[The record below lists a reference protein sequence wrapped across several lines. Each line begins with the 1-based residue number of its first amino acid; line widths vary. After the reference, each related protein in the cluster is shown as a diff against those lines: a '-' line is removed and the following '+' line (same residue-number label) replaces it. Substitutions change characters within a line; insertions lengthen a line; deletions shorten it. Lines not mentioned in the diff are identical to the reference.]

1 MLSRFELMNPYFS
14 VVIPL
19 YNKALDITNTVTSV
33 LDQTFTNFEVIIV
46 NDGSTDD
53 SLSKVQSFNDTRV
66 TVFTTENKGVSHARN
81 FGIKKS
87 SSEFITFLDGDDLW
101 KPHHLEDLK
110 VLFESY
116 PDCGM
121 YCKAYEK
128 IKEKT
133 IIDSQYKDLPKNK
146 KWKGV
151 ITDYFHHSSI
161 NSLASSSSI
170 GIKNS
175 VFDTVG
181 YFNEDYNSGED
192 TDQWIRIAL
201 QYPIAFD
208 NKVSV
213 TINLNAGEQL
223 TNTLFNSRH
232 HLDLDSFAKDEQQ
245 NTSLKTYLDIN
256 RYAIAI
262 QYKLE
267 DERCKSKTIYN
278 TIDPK
283 NLSPLQ
289 KLIYKSPGF
298 VIKIILNSRNLLRK
312 ANINLRLFR

>member
-1 MLSRFELMNPYFS
+1 MNPFFS

-19 YNKALDITNTVTSV
+19 YNKALEISYTLASV
-33 LDQTFTNFEVIIV
+33 LAQRYTDFEVIVI
-46 NDGSTDD
+46 NDGSTDN
-53 SLSKVQSFNDTRV
+53 SLSLVETFNDKRIKV
-66 TVFTTENKGVSHARN
+66 YTTENKGVSHARN

-87 SSEFITFLDGDDLW
+87 SSQFIAFLDGDDLW

-116 PDCGM
+116 PNCGM
-121 YCKAYEK
+121 YCKAYDK
-128 IKEKT
+128 IKGKT

-151 ITDYFHHSSI
+151 ITDYFHHSFI

-170 GIKNS
+170 AIKNS

-223 TNTLFNSRH
+223 TNTLFNSRQ
-232 HLDLDSFAKDEQQ
+232 HLDLDSFAKEEQQ
-245 NTSLKTYLDIN
+245 NTSLKTYLDLN

-267 DERCKSKTIYN
+267 DERSISKTIYN
-278 TIDPK
+278 TIDAK

-289 KLIYKSPGF
+289 KLIYKSPGV